1 MTGGSKRKPV
11 GECWIFL
18 IFWRSFSGQFTVPG
32 KWQVPAG
39 NQKKNP
45 EGPGTE
51 SWPENGRYWQMQ
63 KGKNACQKPAKVESW
78 RICNTW
84 VKR

>member
-1 MTGGSKRKPV
+1 ML
-11 GECWIFL
+11 EFFEEL
-18 IFWRSFSGQFTVPG
+18 FSGQFTVPG

-63 KGKNACQKPAKVESW
+63 KGKYACQKPAKVESW

>member
-1 MTGGSKRKPV
+1 MLEFF
-11 GECWIFL
+11 GE
-18 IFWRSFSGQFTVPG
+18 SFSGQFTVPG

-63 KGKNACQKPAKVESW
+63 KGKYTCQKPAKVESC
-78 RICNTW
+78 RICNT
-84 VKR
+84 